1 MFLTEDELVT
11 LTGRKTARTQSVV
24 LSQMGINFK
33 LNAIGKVIVLRSHAE
48 QVISGE
54 RNRSAKIFEPNWAA
68 VR

>member
-1 MFLTEDELVT
+1 MFLSEDELVV

-24 LSQMGINFK
+24 LGQMGINFK
-33 LNAIGKVIVLRSHAE
+33 LNAIGKVIVLKTHAE

-54 RNRSAKIFEPNWAA
+54 KNRSARIFEPNWAA